1 MRAAMSDLLHILPPS
16 AFVLLLGL
24 ITTLAVSLLGN
35 SLGLIVGITVC
46 LMRLSLNRTARVI
59 AAAYIS
65 FFRGVPLLVQ
75 LLIIY
80 YFLPIIGLDLP
91 PFFAAVIGLG
101 ACSAAYQAENLRGGF
116 LIVPRGQAEAARAFG
131 YTAAQTRRYILVP
144 QALRAA
150 APALINE
157 MILILKASSPV
168 AVVGVSDLTRESQ
181 NIVARDL
188 NPIKWY
194 LIAALIYLAI
204 NLILARLG
212 IAVERRLNVGHGAA
226 TL

>member
-1 MRAAMSDLLHILPPS
+1 MRDLFHILPPT
-16 AFVLLLGL
+16 AIVLLLGA
-24 ITTLAVSLLGN
+24 ITTLGVSLLGN
-35 SLGLIVGITVC
+35 ALGLMIGTTIC
-46 LMRLSLNRTARVI
+46 LMRLSLHRFTRVV

-80 YFLPIIGLDLP
+80 YFLPMIGLDLP
-91 PFFAAVIGLG
+91 PYFAAVIGLG
-101 ACSAAYQAENLRGGF
+101 MCSAAYQAENLRGGF
-116 LIVPRGQAEAARAFG
+116 LIIPKGQAEAARAFG
-131 YTAAQTRRYILVP
+131 YTPAQTRRHILIP

-157 MILILKASSPV
+157 MILILKASSLV
-168 AVVGVSDLTRESQ
+168 SVVGVADLTRESQ

-194 LIAALIYLAI
+194 LIAALIYFVI
-204 NLILARLG
+204 NIILARLG
-212 IAVERRLNVGHGAA
+212 GALERRLNVGYGAA